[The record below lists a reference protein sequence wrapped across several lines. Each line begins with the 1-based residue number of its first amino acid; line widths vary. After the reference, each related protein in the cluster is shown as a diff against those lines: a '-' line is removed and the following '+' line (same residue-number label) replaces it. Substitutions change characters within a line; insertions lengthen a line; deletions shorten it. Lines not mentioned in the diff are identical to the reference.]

1 MNDKTAPFKLV
12 CLICGK
18 SLTAEVC
25 INHHIGKVDYLPLN
39 HDDNDLLPMGA
50 IEMTSYGHY
59 GTTFFD
65 PCDDGTQVAALIC
78 DECMEERS
86 SRLLYI
92 NKQRQ
97 LKPFDTAMKELEE
110 RWKAEKAEREANPVA
125 PLFLPEEQPVDEDG
139 YPIINEEFFR
149 TMLSEKPSTDN

>member
-18 SLTAEVC
+18 SISLLDADLFDEDS
-25 INHHIGKVDYLPLN
+25 NDKSFLPN
-39 HDDNDLLPMGA
+39 GA
-50 IEMTSYGHY
+50 MELCSYGHY

-65 PCDDGTQVAALIC
+65 PCDGTQVAALIC

-97 LKPFDTAMKELEE
+97 LKPFDIAMKELEE
-110 RWKAEKAEREANPVA
+110 RWKAEKAEREANPVV
-125 PLFLPEEQPVDEDG
+125 PQFLPEERQVDEDG
-139 YPIINEEFFR
+139 YPIINEESFR
-149 TMLSEKPSTDN
+149 TMLPEKPSTNN